1 MRRATFITLVAV
13 GILVLGARLLVSD
26 RLPSENPPGTEIQFV
41 EYGPFHRLSTSNSP
55 LSPMQS
61 AIDRVSEAAVQGQ
74 WTEAARAARELEQ
87 DWRGLIVRG
96 AANLQAEQDMEAAM
110 ENLYLNV
117 WSQDEQGVLA
127 AAQKLTALLGQLAE

>member
-1 MRRATFITLVAV
+1 
-13 GILVLGARLLVSD
+13 
-26 RLPSENPPGTEIQFV
+26 
-41 EYGPFHRLSTSNSP
+41 
-55 LSPMQS
+55 MQS

-96 AANLQAEQDMEAAM
+96 AANLQTEQDMEAAM